1 MRLGNHSTPQL
12 SPASSRSPQEP
23 LPQFT
28 YDRKKPIGNV
38 VDFSRRSFASSRSPF
53 SKKGKGIAHIPTSPL
68 LPIGA
73 LPSSPIAP
81 GTSFARASVNSASS
95 AAAVSDARS
104 AKSAGSGKRRPA
116 TAPEDK
122 GKGRDGERKPQR
134 ESILRFDGMLVQ
146 HLAAERDRMKRI
158 TNDYLSPSA
167 TGSPVQTR
175 PSMQLP

>member
-1 MRLGNHSTPQL
+1 MPQPE
-12 SPASSRSPQEP
+12 SHKTKKRKHAAAIAEDGGDAAPSEPSSKR
-23 LPQFT
+23 
-28 YDRKKPIGNV
+28 
-38 VDFSRRSFASSRSPF
+38 
-53 SKKGKGIAHIPTSPL
+53 SKKDKERDTKKH
-68 LPIGA
+68 
-73 LPSSPIAP
+73 
-81 GTSFARASVNSASS
+81 
-95 AAAVSDARS
+95 
-104 AKSAGSGKRRPA
+104 AKAKVVQ
-116 TAPEDK
+116 DK